1 MIIYFET
8 QADYVNWLAGS
19 VQTPRVVAY
28 INSVHEYVYRTGDVS
43 NSLVCREIRDINEE
57 NTLPYLYDEIISFDA
72 NLSSDQPGEENPD
85 NPGTGEND
93 DPVPDEPTP
102 DDPVPED
109 PIYSG
114 MIYEQDAPKTFTKD
128 QLSKVYENFCIIGAL
143 LSKQD
148 DTWTVWNTNPE
159 EENYWDPKSDEATTP
174 SEQYGEVVAVC
185 LGRGLWAK
193 IDWSGLTTKYKWAA
207 NNSDDLYNN
216 YHVINI
222 HGNGWESTKHILD
235 VHPNCLYDTIWQQ
248 IKDGTTEDYDLYIP
262 SKLELIEIFNNTCD
276 GNHVD
281 EQWHLDS
288 FHTFDN
294 NLCKLLNIGVITPG
308 YWSSSQTTGSQP
320 YYNFAE
326 RITFNSGASFGSNP
340 KTTEWFSIA
349 LLHFN

>member
-43 NSLVCREIRDINEE
+43 NSLVCRQISDINEE
-57 NTLPYLYDEIISFDA
+57 NTLPYLYDEIISFES
-72 NLSSDQPGEENPD
+72 NLSQDQPGEVNPD
-85 NPGTGEND
+85 NPGTGEET
-93 DPVPDEPTP
+93 PVPAE
-102 DDPVPED
+102 

-114 MIYEQDAPKTFTKD
+114 MIYEQDAPKTYTKD
-128 QLSKVYENFCIIGAL
+128 QLSGVYENYCIIGAL
-143 LSKQD
+143 LSKNGD
-148 DTWTVWNTNPE
+148 GNWTVWNTNPSE
-159 EENYWDPKSDEATTP
+159 TEYWDPKSDTVTTP

-185 LGRGLWAK
+185 VGRGLWAK
-193 IDWSGLTTKYKWAA
+193 LGWSGLTTGYKWAA
-207 NNSDDLYNN
+207 SADDAIYNK
-216 YHVINI
+216 YHAINI
-222 HGNGWESTKHILD
+222 HGNGWESTKHIID
-235 VHPNCLYDTIWQQ
+235 VHPDILTGTIWEQL
-248 IKDGTTEDYDLYIP
+248 KSETTADYDLYIP

-281 EQWHLDS
+281 EQYHQDS

-294 NLCKLLNIGVITPG
+294 NLCKLLNIGVITKA

-326 RITFNSGASFGSNP
+326 RVTFDKSASFGCNP
-340 KTTEWFSIA
+340 KTCEWCSIA